1 VNARKRVVL
10 LTRPGSARERT
21 EAAIAAAEADVVMVL
36 DPGAATEA
44 DVRMAAPDVVM
55 VVLEPAVEAALPKF
69 DGVLGDPALE
79 IMFEDADVAAKRD
92 GWEAARWARHLGAKL
107 YGHGDVLPRHKDSPP
122 PVARARAQPRE
133 AIEDLRF
140 RAEMEALQQQVA
152 AMPALSQASARV
164 VPANT
169 GAVVIAAGV
178 GGPDAVRQLL
188 GSLPVGFTRPIL
200 LRQRIEGGHYD
211 KLVRQM
217 QRATQLRV
225 VLAQP
230 GDPVADATV
239 HVMPDDIDV
248 RDSPAGLVFVAGH
261 GPPSFAALA
270 AGESAML
277 LLSGADPALVD
288 RALAMSMAGGMAFGQ
303 APENC
308 FDPATSNA
316 LVARGGEALSL
327 AKLPLK
333 LLARWPA

>member
-1 VNARKRVVL
+1 MNARKRVVL

-21 EAAIAAAEADVVMVL
+21 EAAIAAAEADVVAVL
-36 DPGAATEA
+36 DPVAASEA
-44 DVRMAAPDVVM
+44 DVRNAAPDVLM
-55 VVLEPAVEAALPKF
+55 VILDPAVESALSKF
-69 DGVLGDPALE
+69 DGVFGDPALE

-107 YGHGDVLPRHKDSPP
+107 YGHGDVLPRHRGSPP
-122 PVARARAQPRE
+122 APEQPPQPP
-133 AIEDLRF
+133 ASTEDSRF
-140 RAEMEALQQQVA
+140 RDEMEALQERVA
-152 AMPALSQASARV
+152 AMPALTQGSARV
-164 VPANT
+164 APSNA
-169 GAVVIAAGV
+169 GAVVVAAGV

-188 GSLPVGFTRPIL
+188 GALPIGFPRPIL
-200 LRQRIEGGHYD
+200 LRQRIEGGQYD

-217 QRATQLRV
+217 QRATQLPV

-239 HVMPDDIDV
+239 HVMPDGIDV
-248 RDSPAGLVFVAGH
+248 QDSPSGLVFMATD
-261 GPPSFAALA
+261 GPPSFAALVPA
-270 AGESAML
+270 DSALL
-277 LLSGADPALVD
+277 LLSGADPTLVG
-288 RALAMSMAGGMAFGQ
+288 RALTLSMAGGMAFGQ
-303 APENC
+303 SPENC